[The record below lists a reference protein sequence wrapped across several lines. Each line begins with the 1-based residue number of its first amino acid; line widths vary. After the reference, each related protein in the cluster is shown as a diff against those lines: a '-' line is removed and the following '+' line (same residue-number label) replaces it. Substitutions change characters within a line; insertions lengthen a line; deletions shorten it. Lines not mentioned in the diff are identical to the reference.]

1 MAFSSDVEI
10 AELLCADPERGF
22 ALLLRQHGGR
32 IRGYLQRRFPSF
44 DAVDVHDVITDALLA
59 LESSFDASRGSL
71 AAWFLLL
78 AHQRAVQ
85 LLRSRKRSIATAGD
99 GHALEQPAT
108 GPDGLAGLI
117 TAERITELRQVVA
130 SLPALERAVVEADLE
145 QGETVAA
152 QRLAQRLGT
161 TTGSVYAARKRA
173 RKRLLGQCRWIHE
186 WFHLRDTKD
195 GDAKTS

>member
-1 MAFSSDVEI
+1 MLEDNHAREKLSEKSLETESDSVPSQHIHESRDKWVSGRTVIVRSARTCKPMAFSSDVEI

-99 GHALEQPAT
+99 GHAVEQPAT

-130 SLPALERAVVEADLE
+130 SLPALEMR
-145 QGETVAA
+145 GG
-152 QRLAQRLGT
+152 RG
-161 TTGSVYAARKRA
+161 
-173 RKRLLGQCRWIHE
+173 
-186 WFHLRDTKD
+186 
-195 GDAKTS
+195 